1 MELERIKEGVA
12 ALNGLGVKVAMV
24 KVAKDDTPE
33 TLAKKFMEAVGK
45 IPEESETELEEKHK
59 EKWDALCAVAL
70 EAKKFLV
77 EGAKK
82 STPPVP
88 PKKGN
93 ASKTPSDSKERKSS
107 KEKVTKDPKEKSR
120 YGHRL
125 GTESAVL
132 DDLFFK
138 GTSLED
144 ASKVIK
150 GNVLRVKGHLTHLRK
165 DKGLKIEDNGKG
177 VFKVKA

>member
-88 PKKGN
+88 PKKGR
-93 ASKTPSDSKERKSS
+93 ASNPSTEVAVK
-107 KEKVTKDPKEKSR
+107 KEKAPKKDAAPK
-120 YGHRL
+120 
-125 GTESAVL
+125 
-132 DDLFFK
+132 
-138 GTSLED
+138 
-144 ASKVIK
+144 SK
-150 GNVLRVKGHLTHLRK
+150 
-165 DKGLKIEDNGKG
+165 
-177 VFKVKA
+177 